1 VSTVEETPVIT
12 LYVVYD
18 HPRDYPDEFVVRR
31 WNMDRP
37 ELGEPFARGASLEAV
52 RAALPRNLWN
62 LGRSRNDDDAI
73 VEVWI

>member
-1 VSTVEETPVIT
+1 MSTVEETPVIT

-18 HPRDYPDEFVVRR
+18 HPRDYPDEFDVRR
-31 WNMDRP
+31 WHMDRP

-62 LGRSRNDDDAI
+62 LGRHKNDDEAV

>member
-1 VSTVEETPVIT
+1 MSTVEETPVIT

-31 WNMDRP
+31 WFMDRP
-37 ELGEPFARGASLEAV
+37 ELGEPFARGDSLEAV
-52 RAALPRNLWN
+52 RAELPRILRN
-62 LGRSRNDDDAI
+62 LGRHKNDDEAI

>member
-1 VSTVEETPVIT
+1 MSTGDGSPVIT
-12 LYVVYD
+12 LYVVYE

-31 WNMDRP
+31 WFVDRP

-62 LGRSRNDDDAI
+62 LGRHKNDDEAV